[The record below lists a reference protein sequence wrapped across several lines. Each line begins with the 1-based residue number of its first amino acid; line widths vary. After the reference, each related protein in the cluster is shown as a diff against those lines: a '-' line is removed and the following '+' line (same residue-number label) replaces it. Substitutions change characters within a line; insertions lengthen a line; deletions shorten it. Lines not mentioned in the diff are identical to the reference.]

1 VAVAIAWNV
10 PLAAIMFA
18 LFRGWISERT
28 MELAMAAWAS
38 IIPLASVALIYVP
51 WLQRLVFVPGVDMA
65 AMRPKLWGLTL
76 LWLAILGI
84 WFVACV
90 IRWA

>member
-1 VAVAIAWNV
+1 MVVAIVWNV
-10 PLAAIMFA
+10 LLGAIMVA
-18 LFRGWISERT
+18 LFRGSISERT
-28 MELAMAAWAS
+28 MELAMAACGA
-38 IIPLASVALIYVP
+38 IIPLVSVALIYVP

-84 WFVACV
+84 WFIAYV
-90 IRWA
+90 IRWT